1 MISATIQ
8 LDLDVLDAVRETAI
22 AAPAQMRREMGVV
35 ARGSTAQLIVREL
48 STEPG
53 KPNYPI
59 HWTGPNNGA
68 RQRRFVM
75 AKLRREG
82 NLPYERSHRQAQGW
96 RTVLATLAGDD
107 GGVIVVENSNPAS
120 QFIQGEFQQ
129 GYLSKW
135 PLARL
140 VIRNHQEEMQ
150 DETISAWYRV
160 TGVK

>member
-1 MISATIQ
+1 MFSATIQ
-8 LDLDVLDAVRETAI
+8 LDLDVLDTVRETAI
-22 AAPAQMRREMGVV
+22 TAPARMRREMGIV

-53 KPNYPI
+53 KPNYPLL
-59 HWTGPNNGA
+59 WTSQ
-68 RQRRFVM
+68 RQRKFVM

-82 NLPYERSHRQAQGW
+82 NIPYERSHRQAQGW
-96 RTVLATLAGDD
+96 RTVLATLQGDD
-107 GGVIVVENSNPAS
+107 GGVIVVENSNPGS

-150 DETISAWYRV
+150 DEAISAWYRV
-160 TGVK
+160 VGVK